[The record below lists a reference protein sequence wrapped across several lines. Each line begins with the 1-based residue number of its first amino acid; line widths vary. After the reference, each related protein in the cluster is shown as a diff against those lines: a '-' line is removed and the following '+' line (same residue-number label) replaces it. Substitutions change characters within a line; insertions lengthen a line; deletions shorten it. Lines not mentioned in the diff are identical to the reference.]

1 MFGLGFLWFSLVGLV
16 CMCFGVFLINFRHLL
31 RLAALSC
38 FIAQL
43 VKGRKTINST
53 IAFDLFLLLCSSFKL
68 PSHDLVSKIYLFV
81 LGLGLVVT
89 KINNERL
96 FDIWI
101 RPLYEFIKSTSWPL
115 FNFLIFFSFIL
126 CVETELFQ

>member
-16 CMCFGVFLINFRHLL
+16 CLCFGLFKISFRHLL
-31 RLAALSC
+31 RLAVLSC
-38 FIAQL
+38 FIEQL

-53 IAFDLFLLLCSSFKL
+53 IVFDLFLLLCSSFKL
-68 PSHDLVSKIYLFV
+68 LSHDLVNKMYLVF

-96 FDIWI
+96 FETWI
-101 RPLYEFIKSTSWPL
+101 GPLYAFIRNTSWPL
-115 FNFLIFFSFIL
+115 FNS
-126 CVETELFQ
+126 